1 MAMSNKP
8 VADAGPAETTPSESL
23 DANQEDTISNADPPP
38 YNAIENDAES
48 GDENHVSVLTIDPAA
63 ATEVPAQSPNKNTGD
78 TL

>member
-8 VADAGPAETTPSESL
+8 VADAEPAVTTPS
-23 DANQEDTISNADPPP
+23 DANQVDTISNSDPPP

-48 GDENHVSVLTIDPAA
+48 GDENHVSVVTIDPAA
-63 ATEVPAQSPNKNTGD
+63 ATEVPAQSLNKNTGD